1 MISQTLS
8 GLVIRRSEAIPGVAH
23 PKLPSISQ
31 LDLVPSPPPSPGRDQ
46 GDHCFQ
52 NHQLTMP
59 TKDRAHVGGL
69 SNISAPSPF
78 PTCNDTKN
86 SLGCGLRG
94 SLLVHVEQRLPPI
107 SDLLRNIPPLL
118 GPPMACPVSP
128 PTALPSPVSSTSSMF
143 AAGYPTWTSLPPR
156 SQSVS
161 GYYPGF
167 MPPSPPP
174 LGPRRASADCLLA
187 NTCSTFLSSRPSA
200 RHRSS
205 PDRDRDRQRRHLKT
219 VRRRHGGSPPSTS
232 SASSTTT
239 PTSFSSSFSHA
250 AQLHPNNPL
259 SSSQSHDS
267 DSTTTPTTPNPP
279 APSPA
284 PAGKEKAKAKEKEK
298 RNNQPYTFEQEA
310 FVIYHRVELDL
321 PWDRVREAFMARW
334 PAPDRSVS
342 GLECAYY
349 RTNGRL
355 PATTPD
361 GLLVLVDPE
370 AEAAGM
376 GREEKGFGGEG
387 LGWAQRRKGVCERAG
402 EGLVEEE
409 EEEEEKNKGKE
420 AAGDGG
426 GGAGQYLYYRG
437 VAYRTRAVKC
447 RRAKISLM
455 ERFPEE
461 LVDERNDWVRHEHR
475 VMARDI
481 ATEIME
487 NRPYPFPSSLFHV
500 FLSQVY
506 YGLLPQEGLV
516 AIRQLEAMETV
527 CER

>member
-59 TKDRAHVGGL
+59 TKDH
-69 SNISAPSPF
+69 
-78 PTCNDTKN
+78 
-86 SLGCGLRG
+86 
-94 SLLVHVEQRLPPI
+94 
-107 SDLLRNIPPLL
+107 
-118 GPPMACPVSP
+118 
-128 PTALPSPVSSTSSMF
+128 
-143 AAGYPTWTSLPPR
+143 
-156 SQSVS
+156 
-161 GYYPGF
+161 
-167 MPPSPPP
+167 
-174 LGPRRASADCLLA
+174 
-187 NTCSTFLSSRPSA
+187 
-200 RHRSS
+200 
-205 PDRDRDRQRRHLKT
+205 
-219 VRRRHGGSPPSTS
+219 
-232 SASSTTT
+232 
-239 PTSFSSSFSHA
+239 
-250 AQLHPNNPL
+250 
-259 SSSQSHDS
+259 
-267 DSTTTPTTPNPP
+267 STTTPTTPNPP

-481 ATEIME
+481 AERRRRQRE
-487 NRPYPFPSSLFHV
+487 E
-500 FLSQVY
+500 FLASKARKCYQSMVY
-506 YGLLPQEGLV
+506 F
-516 AIRQLEAMETV
+516 
-527 CER
+527 